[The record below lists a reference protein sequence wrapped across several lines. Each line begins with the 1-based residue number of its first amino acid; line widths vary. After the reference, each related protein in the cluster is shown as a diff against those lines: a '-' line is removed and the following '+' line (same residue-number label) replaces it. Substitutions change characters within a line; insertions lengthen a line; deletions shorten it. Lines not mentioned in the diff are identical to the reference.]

1 MSAVH
6 DRGLIRSA
14 AMLSVVSKLRQALS
28 LRGGVLV
35 CGEAGTG
42 RTQLARAIHLSP
54 ECHVETSIEQL
65 LREAMRPM
73 EVNGRPFVEF
83 DCSSPEAKERA
94 LFGCDALR
102 STVHGL
108 DIVTDQS
115 TLFAAFGGTLLLTH
129 VSELPGR
136 LQARL
141 ARVFRDGEVAVQL
154 RDGSESFQAVNV
166 RPIATVEPSTSE
178 DRLDPLLRVRLSE
191 TVISVPP
198 LRKRREDIPSL
209 TRLLLADICES
220 LNLPVKVTSRQANQ
234 LLCALPWKG
243 NITELSG
250 LIRVLVMKVPGKV
263 IRQADVLRN
272 IRLDDA
278 QAAMIYDG
286 SLKEARERFEREY
299 VAYVLAQHDYRMA
312 EAAKALGIQR
322 TNLYRK
328 VRQLS
333 VKRRAGDSRR
343 MS

>member
-1 MSAVH
+1 MNAVH
-6 DRGLIRSA
+6 ERGLIRSA
-14 AMLSVVSKLRQALS
+14 AMLSAVSKLHQALP

-35 CGEAGTG
+35 SGEAGTG
-42 RTQLARAIHLSP
+42 RTQLARAIHLSS
-54 ECHVETSIEQL
+54 ECHVDISIEEL
-65 LREAMRPM
+65 LRVAMQPVV
-73 EVNGRPFVEF
+73 VNGRPFVEF
-83 DCSSPEAKERA
+83 DCSSPEAKERV

-108 DIVTDQS
+108 DIVTEQS

-129 VSELPGR
+129 VTELPGR

-141 ARVFRDGEVAVQL
+141 ARVFRDGEVAVQR
-154 RDGSESFQAVNV
+154 RDGSESFQEVNV
-166 RPIATVEPSTSE
+166 RPIATIDPTTGE

-191 TVISVPP
+191 TVINVPP
-198 LRKRREDIPSL
+198 LRKRREDISSL
-209 TRLLLADICES
+209 TRHVLADICAS
-220 LNLPVKVTSRQANQ
+220 LNLPVKATSRQANQ

-243 NITELSG
+243 NITELTG
-250 LIRVLVMKVPGKV
+250 LMRMLVMKVPGTV

-278 QAAMIYDG
+278 QTAMIYDG

-299 VAYVLAQHDYRMA
+299 VEYVLAQHDYRMA

-333 VKRRAGDSRR
+333 VKRRAADSRR